1 MCQGK
6 TSEQVFLVLFSKRE
20 MERIW
25 DLVQTLEKK
34 KKKKKKKKN
43 RESESYLWVSTMFA
57 QAEKEIREK
66 QQEDR

>member
-6 TSEQVFLVLFSKRE
+6 TSEQVFLVLLPK
-20 MERIW
+20 
-25 DLVQTLEKK
+25 LLGK

-43 RESESYLWVSTMFA
+43 RESESYLWVSTFA

-66 QQEDR
+66 QQEER